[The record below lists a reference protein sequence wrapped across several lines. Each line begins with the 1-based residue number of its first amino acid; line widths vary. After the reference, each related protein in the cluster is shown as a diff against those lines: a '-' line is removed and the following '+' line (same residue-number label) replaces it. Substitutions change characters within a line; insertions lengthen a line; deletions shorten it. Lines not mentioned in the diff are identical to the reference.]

1 MTKELYFITDSGME
15 AVGQSEDMR
24 LQFLSDPQA
33 VLSLKQKHEERM
45 AVVDAFMVSANANT
59 KDEEFADVFGDT
71 ARIIEHGN
79 ARIGVINVNG
89 AIETS
94 ESWWHSYMGV
104 MSYERMGNILTS
116 FQQMGNISEIL
127 FVWNSPGGKVKG
139 AFDMASRLQSMQ
151 RDGIKMTSYAETM
164 MASAAILLGTVPK
177 DVYTSS
183 DADIGSVGAM
193 ATLVNYRKA
202 LDKAGIEYTTFKY
215 GKLKDMGS
223 PYRDM
228 TKEEASIFQSRID
241 RAGIQ
246 IVAAVQQNR
255 GMTAEQFKLAAGEA
269 KVVFGTDAVASGLA
283 DGIKTLDEVV
293 NMLIERHN
301 APKSSMATLN
311 GAQKMTLKLNAQ
323 GIAAVAAGMSID
335 EAMKQA
341 ALTEEVMESPVE
353 EPVEVPTE
361 EPVAEAP
368 TEEPEAPAPAES
380 VAQAGLMELVAQLT
394 DAKVAAKTATDKLA
408 AAELENE
415 AMKTDIANLIK
426 IAAVAVNNLEVACG
440 NVNAVLATFQGMSP
454 AELTSRFESLS
465 ATFKSKMRTGPVS
478 AAAAK
483 KGGQSASATGAL
495 KSRMDAVIGN

>member
-1 MTKELYFITDSGME
+1 MTKELYFITDTGMDS
-15 AVGQSEDMR
+15 VGRAEEMR
-24 LQFLSDPQA
+24 VQMLADPQA
-33 VLSLKQKHEERM
+33 VFALKSKHEERM
-45 AVVDAFMVSANANT
+45 AAINAFIASAKADT
-59 KDEEFADVFGDT
+59 PDEEFADVFGDT
-71 ARIIEHGN
+71 SRIITHGN

-104 MSYERMGNILTS
+104 MSYERMGNILTA
-116 FQQMGNISEIL
+116 FEQMGNINEVL

-139 AFDMASRLQSMQ
+139 AFDMASRLQTMQ
-151 RDGIKMTSYAETM
+151 RDGMAMTSYAETM

-241 RAGIQ
+241 RAGVQ
-246 IVAAVQQNR
+246 IVTAVQQNR
-255 GMTAEQFKLAAGEA
+255 GMTAEQFKLAAGDA

-301 APKSSMATLN
+301 APKSSMATPN

-323 GIAAVAAGMSID
+323 GIAAVAAGMSVD

-341 ALTEEVMESPVE
+341 ALTEEVMEAPVE
-353 EPVEVPTE
+353 TPDEAPAD
-361 EPVAEAP
+361 EPVAAA
-368 TEEPEAPAPAES
+368 PEADEPAPVAEPA
-380 VAQAGLMELVAQLT
+380 AQAGLMELVTQLT
-394 DAKVAAKTATDKLA
+394 DAKVQAKTAEDKLSA
-408 AAELENE
+408 ALTENTNL
-415 AMKTDIANLIK
+415 KTDLDALVK
-426 IAAVAVNNLEVACG
+426 IAAVAVTNLEVACG
-440 NVNAVLATFQGMSP
+440 NVNASLATFQGMSP
-454 AELTSRFESLS
+454 TELTSRFESLS

-478 AAAAK
+478 AAPAK
-483 KGGQSASATGAL
+483 KEGQSASAAGAL